1 MAKSRRKVTFPA
13 RSDEPMPEQW
23 LSIDPGGSKP
33 TAVATWF
40 GGRCTDVLQIDR
52 ARLAHWLHFADPWL
66 IVLEEGFAG
75 RINPQAAAQ
84 MSETRG
90 VVLAVADLCGAEV
103 VRVHP
108 DQWRGVL
115 GLPARRKAGEPTLN
129 AAEAALCKLLPGV
142 PEGATNADT
151 RAAYLI
157 GEAARRAW
165 GVA

>member
-1 MAKSRRKVTFPA
+1 MAKSRRKVTFPQ
-13 RSDEPMPEQW
+13 RIPRMMPDHW
-23 LSIDPGGSKP
+23 FSIDPGGSKP
-33 TAVATWF
+33 TAVASWWH
-40 GGRCTDVLQIDR
+40 GVCRYVVLVPR
-52 ARLAHWLHFADPWL
+52 EELATWLHALAPSI

-90 VVLAVADLCGAEV
+90 VVLAVAELCGAEV

-115 GLPARRKAGEPTLN
+115 GLPARRKAGAGTLN

-142 PEGATNADT
+142 PDGATNADT
-151 RAAYLI
+151 RAAFLI